1 MYLCIFRWP
10 WVDLRVITSEPQVS
24 PAKLKL
30 LMHSISKL
38 ENTDLINFDYPQQNA
53 AGATCTAKAWAK
65 TPLFLDYLEKSIVIA
80 RIKQLL
86 IEKDAA
92 LVAHYYVDG
101 DIQDLAMETGGC
113 VADSLEM
120 ARFGKNHSAKN
131 LIVAGVRFMGETAKI
146 LSPEKRVL
154 MPDLDAT
161 CSLDLGCDANDFAAF
176 RALHPDR
183 VVVVYAN
190 TSAAVKAQADWMVT
204 SSCALAIVHQLKLE
218 GKKIL
223 WAPDRH
229 LGRYI
234 QEQTG
239 ADMLLWNGA
248 CIVHDEFKAV
258 ELKIL
263 KAAHPNAMILVHPE
277 SPQAVVDLADVV
289 GSTSAM
295 IKAVVAGTVEEYI
308 VATDKGILHRMH
320 QLAPNKVLIEA
331 PTAGNSATCKSCAHC
346 PWMAMNGLQGILNCL
361 ENTSGEI
368 FIEEATRVQALAC
381 IERMLDFTKN
391 HPDLLAKAQHGFVK
405 NIGAA

>member
-1 MYLCIFRWP
+1 MT
-10 WVDLRVITSEPQVS
+10 ITASTPI
-24 PAKLKL
+24 A
-30 LMHSISKL
+30 
-38 ENTDLINFDYPQQNA
+38 FDYPQQNA
-53 AGATCTAKAWAK
+53 AGLTCTAQAWAK
-65 TPLFLDYLEKSIVIA
+65 TPPPLHGSQKTFVIE

-86 IEKDAA
+86 VEKNAA

-101 DIQDLAMETGGC
+101 EIQDLALSTGGF
-113 VADSLEM
+113 VSDSLEM

-146 LSPEKRVL
+146 LSPEKRIF
-154 MPDLDAT
+154 MPDLEAT
-161 CSLDLGCDANDFAAF
+161 CSLDLGCDAKDFAQF

-183 VVVVYAN
+183 TVVVYAN

-204 SSCALAIVHQLKLE
+204 SSCALAIVHQLNLE

-258 ELKIL
+258 ELEML
-263 KAAHPNAMILVHPE
+263 KAAHPDAMVLVHPE
-277 SPQAVVDLADVV
+277 SPQGVVDLADVV

-295 IKAVVAGTVEEYI
+295 IKAVVEGKASEYI
-308 VATDKGILHRMH
+308 IATDKGILHRIA
-320 QLAPNKVLIEA
+320 QLAPNKTLIEA
-331 PTAGNSATCKSCAHC
+331 PTAGDSATCKSCAHC
-346 PWMAMNGLQGILNCL
+346 PWMAMNGLQGILDCL
-361 ENTSGEI
+361 ETASGEI
-368 FIEEATRVQALAC
+368 FIDEPIRSKALGC
-381 IERMLDFTKN
+381 IERMLDFTQKY
-391 HPDLLAKAQHGFVK
+391 PELLAKAQHGFIK

>member
-1 MYLCIFRWP
+1 
-10 WVDLRVITSEPQVS
+10 V
-24 PAKLKL
+24 
-30 LMHSISKL
+30 
-38 ENTDLINFDYPQQNA
+38 
-53 AGATCTAKAWAK
+53 
-65 TPLFLDYLEKSIVIA
+65 
-80 RIKQLL
+80 
-86 IEKDAA
+86 EKDAT

-101 DIQDLAMETGGC
+101 DIQDLALATGGY

-146 LSPEKRVL
+146 LSPEKRVF
-154 MPDLDAT
+154 MPDLEAT
-161 CSLDLGCDANDFAAF
+161 CSLDLGCPADEFAAF
-176 RALHPDR
+176 RAKHPDR

-248 CIVHDEFKAV
+248 CIVHDEFRAE
-258 ELKIL
+258 ELATL
-263 KAAHPNAMILVHPE
+263 KAKHPRAMVLVHPE

-295 IKAVVAGTVEEYI
+295 IKAVVEGSASEYI
-308 VATDKGILHRMH
+308 VATDNGILHRMR
-320 QLAPNKVLIEA
+320 QLAPQKILIEA

-361 ENTSGEI
+361 ENDSGEI
-368 FIEEATRVQALAC
+368 LVPEPSRSEALAC
-381 IERMLDFTKN
+381 IERMLAFTQN
-391 HPDLLAKAQHGFVK
+391 YPDLLAKAQHGFVK